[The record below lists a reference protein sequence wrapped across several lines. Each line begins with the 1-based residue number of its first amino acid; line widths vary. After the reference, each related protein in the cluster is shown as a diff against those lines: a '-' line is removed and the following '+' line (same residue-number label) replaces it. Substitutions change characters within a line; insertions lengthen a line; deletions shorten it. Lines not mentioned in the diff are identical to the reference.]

1 MATNSWSKSLRK
13 VCLRSQSKQRDRHVA
28 FGVLRPLRFRLAV
41 SGTRDL
47 VRQLVHRSASCT
59 WMHGPEEH
67 QQLQLKVMLQ
77 RRNVALVVLV
87 VLGLDPTP
95 VQVRSSC
102 HFVYRYCISTEL
114 GKYLKLS
121 SVSRI
126 VLVLVRH
133 VVVVVVERQR
143 ISNNF
148 SSGNTEQLSTFPH
161 QLCLKGANKEKA
173 GPNRR
178 ERRAAARGEV
188 RSIRLDNFQKQ
199 TSNHLKHLESAGWS
213 PRCLKKLL
221 AFSSPRGSGRAR
233 LQESQGI

>member
-13 VCLRSQSKQRDRHVA
+13 VCSRSQSKQRDRHVA
-28 FGVLRPLRFRLAV
+28 FGVRRPLRFHYRFRLAV

-77 RRNVALVVLV
+77 RRNAALVVLVVLV

-126 VLVLVRH
+126 ILVLVRH
-133 VVVVVVERQR
+133 VVERQR
-143 ISNNF
+143 ISIIF
-148 SSGNTEQLSTFPH
+148 LAATLSS
-161 QLCLKGANKEKA
+161 
-173 GPNRR
+173 
-178 ERRAAARGEV
+178 
-188 RSIRLDNFQKQ
+188 
-199 TSNHLKHLESAGWS
+199 
-213 PRCLKKLL
+213 L
-221 AFSSPRGSGRAR
+221 APFHISCV
-233 LQESQGI
+233 